1 MLTLPVVL
9 GNKTYPFLPPF
20 IRPNGMDNMAGFY
33 ITFPVS
39 YEKSLRII
47 TRWGGS
53 SNISEKSAWNQ
64 TKKCRSKNID
74 CDVKGYYA
82 VIANKLVHGRKL
94 GSKFKDYMLSNKS
107 TLKNKYLRKVTKTV
121 SEMAKSPEKYGPGVR
136 SECKLVCQKVKPGK
150 EVLIYTAENAKIIQS
165 MRFRVYDI
173 QKGKPVIS
181 KNWKKTLI
189 TMGWD
194 GKYPQV
200 KEIPLAGLF
209 VTGLDFIREVKGLAA
224 GLRNMTCDV
233 QGEHAY
239 KITPD
244 DWTAYLFYEM
254 PFWKTANITV
264 KIPIGYESALICSHI
279 SAKKLNV
286 EKYHPR
292 LTGYFSAQLLQQGF
306 DYQHHKTILHLEN
319 QWGHVVGINLFL
331 RNDKIASTHEL
342 DVIIETDEANVPVF
356 SGTGLEDFF
365 HYVHDFQANRN
376 TTAPFNGVP
385 FYYRKNRFRILRCY
399 RHMILDPILFT
410 TGIRI
415 YLESKH
421 TRHKIR
427 PTLRKFLTTTSS
439 FSQSISSDSLFTVVL
454 YYGGKGSGGILTDK
468 VEYQKINKSLST
480 RIQFT
485 PPRVDSFPIRSMFE
499 NQPGIYFDRMVVSMK
514 SGQQVTHTFK
524 VSRNNVGVVLRREYR
539 SLVPNQKAEVKIDG
553 ENAGVWFCPQRAIS
567 KDFSLRLNDYL
578 LPADLTAGK
587 NSIEVTLI
595 AITRWETVSIETLS
609 VILTN

>member
-1 MLTLPVVL
+1 
-9 GNKTYPFLPPF
+9 
-20 IRPNGMDNMAGFY
+20 MAGFY

-39 YEKSLRII
+39 YEKSLRVII
-47 TRWGGS
+47 RWRGS
-53 SNISEKSAWNQ
+53 SNLNDRTAWDQ
-64 TKKCRSKNID
+64 SKKCHLENSHCNVI
-74 CDVKGYYA
+74 GYYA
-82 VIANKLVHGRKL
+82 VIANKLVYGTKL
-94 GSKFKDYMLSNKS
+94 ESNFKDYVNSNILTPKS
-107 TLKNKYLRKVTKTV
+107 KYFEKVTKAIT
-121 SEMAKSPEKYGPGVR
+121 EMTNSPEKYGPGMR

-150 EVLIYTAENAKIIQS
+150 EVMIYTAENAKIIQS
-165 MRFRVYDI
+165 MRFRVYDV

-181 KNWKKTLI
+181 KNWKRTLI
-189 TMGWD
+189 TMRWD

-209 VTGLDFIREVKGLAA
+209 ITGLDFIREVKGLAT

-233 QGEHAY
+233 QGEHAS
-239 KITPD
+239 KITPN

-264 KIPIGYESALICSHI
+264 KIPNGHESAIICSHI

-292 LTGYFSAQLLQQGF
+292 LTGYFSVRLLQQGF

-319 QWGHVVGINLFL
+319 QWGHVVGINFFL
-331 RNDKIASTHEL
+331 RNYKIVSTQEL
-342 DVIIETDEANVPVF
+342 DIIIEIDEANVPVF

-376 TTAPFNGVP
+376 LTAPFNGVP
-385 FYYRKNRFRILRCY
+385 FYYRKHPIRIYRCY

-415 YLESKH
+415 YLESKAARDK
-421 TRHKIR
+421 TR
-427 PTLRKFLTTTSS
+427 PTLRNFLKTTSS
-439 FSQSISSDSLFTVVL
+439 FNQTILPDSLFTVVL
-454 YYGGKGSGGILTDK
+454 YYGGEGSGGIITDK
-468 VEYQKINKSLST
+468 VEYQKINESLSA
-480 RIQFT
+480 RIHFS
-485 PPRVDSFPIRSMFE
+485 PPSVDSFPIRSMFE
-499 NQPGIYFDRMVVSMK
+499 NQPGIYFDRMVVSMM
-514 SGQQVTHTFK
+514 SGQQVKHTFK
-524 VSRNNVGVVLRREYR
+524 VSRNNVGVILRREYR
-539 SLVPNQKAEVKIDG
+539 SLVPNQKAKVKVDG

-567 KDFSLRLNDYL
+567 EDFSLRLNDYL

-587 NSIEVTLI
+587 DLIEVSLI
-595 AITRWETVSIETLS
+595 AITRWETVSIQTLS

>member
-1 MLTLPVVL
+1 
-9 GNKTYPFLPPF
+9 
-20 IRPNGMDNMAGFY
+20 MAGFY

-39 YEKSLRII
+39 YEKSLRVII
-47 TRWGGS
+47 RWRGS
-53 SNISEKSAWNQ
+53 SNLNDRTTGDQS
-64 TKKCRSKNID
+64 KKCHLENSHCNVI
-74 CDVKGYYA
+74 GYYA
-82 VIANKLVHGRKL
+82 VIANKLVYGTTL
-94 GSKFKDYMLSNKS
+94 ESNFKDYVNSNASNPKS
-107 TLKNKYLRKVTKTV
+107 KYLEKVTKAV
-121 SEMAKSPEKYGPGVR
+121 SEMAYSPEKYGPGMR

-150 EVLIYTAENAKIIQS
+150 EVVIYTAENAKIIQS
-165 MRFRVYDI
+165 MRFRLYDV

-181 KNWKKTLI
+181 KNWKRTLI
-189 TMGWD
+189 TMRWD

-209 VTGLDFIREVKGLAA
+209 ITGLDFIREVKGLAT

-233 QGEHAY
+233 QGEHAS
-239 KITPD
+239 KMTPN

-264 KIPIGYESALICSHI
+264 KIPNGYESAIICSHI

-306 DYQHHKTILHLEN
+306 DVHHHKTILHLEN
-319 QWGHVVGINLFL
+319 QWGHVVGINFFL

-342 DVIIETDEANVPVF
+342 DIIIEIDEANVPVF

-376 TTAPFNGVP
+376 LTSPFNGAP
-385 FYYRKNRFRILRCY
+385 FYYRKHRFRILRCY

-415 YLESKH
+415 YLESKAAREK
-421 TRHKIR
+421 TR
-427 PTLRKFLTTTSS
+427 PTLRKFLKTTSS
-439 FSQSISSDSLFTVVL
+439 FNQTILPDSLFTVVL
-454 YYGGKGSGGILTDK
+454 YYGGKGSGGIITDK
-468 VEYQKINKSLST
+468 VEYQKKNESLSA
-480 RIQFT
+480 RIQFSA
-485 PPRVDSFPIRSMFE
+485 PSVDSFPIRSMFE

-514 SGQQVTHTFK
+514 SGQQVKHTFK
-524 VSRNNVGVVLRREYR
+524 VSRNNVGVILRREYR
-539 SLVPNQKAEVKIDG
+539 SLVPNQKAKVKVDG

-567 KDFSLRLNDYL
+567 EDFSLRLNDYL

-587 NSIEVTLI
+587 DLIEVSLI
-595 AITRWETVSIETLS
+595 AITRWETVSIKTLS

>member
-1 MLTLPVVL
+1 
-9 GNKTYPFLPPF
+9 
-20 IRPNGMDNMAGFY
+20 MAGFY

-39 YEKSLRII
+39 YEKSLRVII
-47 TRWGGS
+47 RWRGS
-53 SNISEKSAWNQ
+53 SNLNDKTTGDQS
-64 TKKCRSKNID
+64 KKCHLENSHCNVI
-74 CDVKGYYA
+74 GYYA
-82 VIANKLVHGRKL
+82 VIANKLVYGTKL
-94 GSKFKDYMLSNKS
+94 DSNFKDYINSNASTPKS
-107 TLKNKYLRKVTKTV
+107 KYLEKVTKAV
-121 SEMAKSPEKYGPGVR
+121 SEMANSPEKYGPGVR

-150 EVLIYTAENAKIIQS
+150 EVVIYTAENAKIIQS
-165 MRFRVYDI
+165 MRFRVYDV

-181 KNWKKTLI
+181 KNWKRTLI
-189 TMGWD
+189 TMRWD

-209 VTGLDFIREVKGLAA
+209 ITGLDFIREVKGLAT

-233 QGEHAY
+233 QGEHAS
-239 KITPD
+239 KMTPN

-264 KIPIGYESALICSHI
+264 KIPNGYEFAIICSHI

-286 EKYHPR
+286 EKYHRR

-319 QWGHVVGINLFL
+319 QWGHVVGINFFL

-342 DVIIETDEANVPVF
+342 DIIIEIDEANVPVF

-376 TTAPFNGVP
+376 LTSPFNGAP
-385 FYYRKNRFRILRCY
+385 FYYRKHRFRILRCY

-415 YLESKH
+415 YLESKAARDK
-421 TRHKIR
+421 TR
-427 PTLRKFLTTTSS
+427 PTLRNFLKTTSS
-439 FSQSISSDSLFTVVL
+439 FNQTILPDSLFTVVL
-454 YYGGKGSGGILTDK
+454 YYGGKGSGGIITDK
-468 VEYQKINKSLST
+468 VEYQKINESLSA
-480 RIQFT
+480 RIHFS
-485 PPRVDSFPIRSMFE
+485 PPSVDSFPIRSMFE
-499 NQPGIYFDRMVVSMK
+499 NQPGIYFDRMVVSMM
-514 SGQQVTHTFK
+514 SGQQVKHTFK
-524 VSRNNVGVVLRREYR
+524 VSRNNVGVILRREYR
-539 SLVPNQKAEVKIDG
+539 SLVPNQKAKVKVDG

-567 KDFSLRLNDYL
+567 EDFSLRLNDYL

-587 NSIEVTLI
+587 DLIEVSLI
-595 AITRWETVSIETLS
+595 AITRWETVSIKTLS
-609 VILTN
+609 IILTN